1 MRRLA
6 TLPRRLK
13 QVLTTNYV
21 NVNLNFAPS
30 QPAGPPKSGMWR
42 HQTPCVIA
50 IGAGLIYGNPMNN
63 QDGIREQIDFNTKL
77 LQIGSAFLALIGSG
91 LVAQIKMGV
100 FDVLFWVG
108 VGVAVILA
116 IGIYWLTRNN
126 LHLIKS
132 LRQSK

>member
-1 MRRLA
+1 
-6 TLPRRLK
+6 
-13 QVLTTNYV
+13 
-21 NVNLNFAPS
+21 
-30 QPAGPPKSGMWR
+30 MWR
-42 HQTPCVIA
+42 HQTPCAIA
-50 IGAGLIYGNPMNN
+50 IGTGLIYGNPMNN
-63 QDGIREQIDFNTKL
+63 QDGIREQIDFNTKLLQIL

-108 VGVAVILA
+108 VGVVVILA
-116 IGIYWLTRNN
+116 IGIYWQTHNN

>member
-1 MRRLA
+1 MGGS
-6 TLPRRLK
+6 
-13 QVLTTNYV
+13 
-21 NVNLNFAPS
+21 NFFA
-30 QPAGPPKSGMWR
+30 
-42 HQTPCVIA
+42 VFFA